1 MTTTAVSL
9 AKITS
14 VRVCPDRTVSLAAS
28 QPKARDDCRDPMAA
42 KQARQEKLPFSVG
55 ASHLAALLDAQYG
68 SGRIRPVMCLIV
80 LKPAHFKHLKPQ
92 K

>member
-1 MTTTAVSL
+1 
-9 AKITS
+9 
-14 VRVCPDRTVSLAAS
+14 
-28 QPKARDDCRDPMAA
+28 MAA